1 MGRACFRD
9 GESAAS
15 EGAEVARTRATLSFL
30 NKAKRLY
37 FCINRNTVLHKTIF
51 TEISLFAP
59 DGDNCRK
66 PTFSRCTLVPQV
78 SLPMPASY
86 TSGSSPAENVLPVL
100 R

>member
-30 NKAKRLY
+30 NKAKSLY
-37 FCINRNTVLHKTIF
+37 FCINRNTGLHKTIF
-51 TEISLFAP
+51 TEISL
-59 DGDNCRK
+59 DGDNYRK